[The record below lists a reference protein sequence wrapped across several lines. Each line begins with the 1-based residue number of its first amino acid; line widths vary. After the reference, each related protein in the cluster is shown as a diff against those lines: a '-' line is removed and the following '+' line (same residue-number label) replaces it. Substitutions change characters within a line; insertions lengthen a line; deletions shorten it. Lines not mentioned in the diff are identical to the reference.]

1 MLLTNDELHLVR
13 QAIETQA
20 GLDGE
25 LILRCGPLIHIDAF
39 DEAVRQAF
47 VLLEERLRKML
58 NKDRATGGQLIQ
70 FAFSPDGPL
79 TKLLMD
85 NPTERD
91 GLHDLLTG
99 AFKLYRNPAA
109 HTIVGYERAE
119 ARAII
124 SLVDLLLKR
133 LDRLAVIPQPG
144 VLPEN
149 IERVMP
155 LIDKT
160 NGGKVAHRVRVFV
173 GRCLKE
179 GLDTRPVAKQWLPF
193 RKHALMKYAHWD
205 SPKPHALT
213 VFYIYTSEKDQ
224 GLWFPINQYYKLV
237 VGLDTERITVRL
249 KELEFKQSGKT
260 QDYMVS
266 FSKQNS
272 QAFFDAVFDLV
283 KQTTKDLESTL
294 K

>member
-1 MLLTNDELHLVR
+1 MLLTNDELQLVR
-13 QAIETQA
+13 QAIEIQA
-20 GLDGE
+20 GLDTE

-70 FAFSPDGPL
+70 YAFSPEGPF
-79 TKLLMD
+79 TKIMAD
-85 NPTERD
+85 NVTERD
-91 GLHDLLTG
+91 GLHDLLVG
-99 AFKLYRNPAA
+99 AFKLYRNPTA

-119 ARAII
+119 ARAVIN
-124 SLVDLLLKR
+124 LVDLLLKR

-149 IERVMP
+149 IERVLP

-160 NGGKVAHRVRVFV
+160 NGGKVVHRIRIFI
-173 GRCLKE
+173 GKCLKE
-179 GLDTRPVAKQWLPF
+179 GLDPRAVAKQWLPF
-193 RKHALMKYAHWD
+193 RKHALMQYGHWER
-205 SPKPHALT
+205 PKPHALT

-224 GLWFPINQYYKLV
+224 GFWFPVNQYYKLV
-237 VGLDTERITVRL
+237 QGLDIEHITTQL
-249 KELEFKQSGKT
+249 KDLGFKQSGKM
-260 QDYMVS
+260 QDYMAS

-272 QAFFDAVFDLV
+272 QAFFDSLFDLV
-283 KQTTKDLESTL
+283 KQIAKDLESTL